1 MKTKMKESECEC
13 VEIDPAIKEL
23 ERKSRAFDMIVEKI
37 APTLTETVSADIVTR
52 MLKGERT
59 ACLTK
64 NEYEFLK
71 TMMGG
76 SK

>member
-1 MKTKMKESECEC
+1 MKTKVKECEC
-13 VEIDPAIKEL
+13 VGIEPATEEL
-23 ERKSRAFDMIVEKI
+23 ERRARAFDMIVEKI

-52 MLKGERT
+52 MLKSERT

-64 NEYEFLK
+64 DEYEFLK

>member
-1 MKTKMKESECEC
+1 MKTKTKECEC

-37 APTLTETVSADIVTR
+37 APTLTETVSADIATR
-52 MLKGERT
+52 TLKGGRT

-64 NEYEFLK
+64 DEYEFLK

>member
-1 MKTKMKESECEC
+1 MKTKVKECEC
-13 VEIDPAIKEL
+13 VGIEPATKEL

-37 APTLTETVSADIVTR
+37 APTLTETVSANIATR
-52 MLKGERT
+52 TLKGARI

-64 NEYEFLK
+64 DEYEFLK